1 MWWRLDVDDAGVVVC
16 GCGCGCGVI
25 VGANNKN
32 KNKIIYIL
40 YYSVT
45 KRKNIIS
52 Y

>member
-1 MWWRLDVDDAGVVVC
+1 MWWRLDVDDAGVVV
-16 GCGCGCGVI
+16 CGCGCGVI

-45 KRKNIIS
+45 NNLTTVLIN
-52 Y
+52 